1 MASTLIAWLTIKSSP
16 PCLPTVATLKQK
28 EPPAIMPR
36 TTLGPESAQYSN
48 TFLRAAKPRLRL
60 VMHLRVPQRIV
71 TRIWPSQ
78 GRSRWSAPGPSYL
91 LAQDN
96 GGGYKM

>member
-16 PCLPTVATLKQK
+16 PCLPTVATFKQ
-28 EPPAIMPR
+28 EENYPR
-36 TTLGPESAQYSN
+36 PEGAQYCN

-78 GRSRWSAPGPSYL
+78 GRARYSAPGPSYL
-91 LAQDN
+91 LAQDT